1 MPASLFRYHAI
12 DDSGRVVSGAEAL
25 FKQGR
30 TKPDVYAD
38 PELKIPT
45 RNPYSANAGGR
56 MTLYLKA
63 GEAYEVT
70 VTTPAGVMLEQF
82 VHTAIPIGGTVE
94 VEKRVE
100 VPVERVVEVERVVYR
115 DPPDLAERLEAM
127 ETAKTKLDERP
138 ETPEAPPYSPPPPE
152 IADLLRV
159 SETYEQ
165 TNERLL
171 PLFRDAKNR
180 AEMAIDG
187 ENKTE
192 RMKWE
197 AKAERLQ
204 SAINWNRGRA
214 VETI

>member
-30 TKPDVYAD
+30 TKPDVHSD
-38 PELKIPT
+38 PELKIPA
-45 RNPYSANAGGR
+45 RNPYTANAGGR

-70 VTTPAGVMLEQF
+70 VTTPAGLILDQF

-100 VPVERVVEVERVVYR
+100 VPVERVVEVEKVVYR

-127 ETAKTKLDERP
+127 EAAKTKLDARP
-138 ETPEAPPYSPPPPE
+138 DAPAYSPPPPE

-171 PLFRDAKNR
+171 PLYREAKNR

-187 ENKTE
+187 HDKTE

-197 AKAERLQ
+197 AKAERLD
-204 SAINWNRGRA
+204 SAIQWNRGRA
-214 VETI
+214 VETIS